1 MENKRKGYEFMPPPT
16 KKPHLNDEKPIP
28 TVSNSY
34 NIEDN
39 EEENKVD
46 EGIDE
51 DEDEELNKDEI
62 LKEILE
68 VCSIVLI
75 FL

>member
-1 MENKRKGYEFMPPPT
+1 MMKN
-16 KKPHLNDEKPIP
+16 HP

-68 VCSIVLI
+68 VCSIALI
-75 FL
+75 YYNIFR